1 MPRTKSQPVKIDCN
15 GKFRPDPATIHNL
28 DSFDIDV
35 ADGCLKQKKSLNLL
49 DRYSAK
55 KEEGSKR
62 RLHRFV
68 ELVAIENT

>member
-35 ADGCLKQKKSLNLL
+35 ADGCLKQKKVSIFLTVTPLKKKKGRRDDYTVSLSSS
-49 DRYSAK
+49 R
-55 KEEGSKR
+55 
-62 RLHRFV
+62 
-68 ELVAIENT
+68 